1 MSQEFESAE
10 RVRDATGRQYHIGLA
25 PGEIAPWIILVGDP
39 KRARRLAGLFDTI
52 ELERS
57 NREYLTL
64 TGTHQGLRV
73 TVMGTGMSA
82 ANTEIAVIELIQCL
96 PEGVSPTM
104 IRCGSSGAL
113 QPEIALGDLVIT
125 QGACRLEL
133 ASSAYVDEGFP
144 AVASTDVVLALAQAA
159 ATGLAGGKH
168 RFHVG
173 LTATAAGFYGAQ
185 GRRVPGLPPPRDL
198 ETLDRLATQ
207 RVLNFE
213 MEASCLLTLATL
225 SQFRAGAVCAA
236 YANRPHNTFISTQE
250 KDAAELRCITTGL
263 AAIHNLAAMDTAR
276 GDGPVWHPGLARS

>member
-10 RVRDATGRQYHIGLA
+10 RVRDASGRQYHIGLA

-39 KRARRLAGLFDTI
+39 KRARRVAGLFDAV

-64 TGTHQGLRV
+64 TGTHRGLRV

-82 ANTEIAVIELIQCL
+82 ANTEIAVVELIQCL
-96 PEGVSPTM
+96 PEGASPTM

-144 AVASTDVVLALAQAA
+144 AIASTDVVLALAQAA
-159 ATGLAGGKH
+159 AGGNH
-168 RFHVG
+168 RYHVG

-185 GRRVPGLPPPRDL
+185 GRTVPGLPPPRDL

-225 SQFRAGAVCAA
+225 SRFRAGAVCAA

-263 AAIHNLAAMDTAR
+263 AAIHNLAAMDETR
-276 GDGPVWHPGLARS
+276 GESPIWHPGLVQA

>member
-10 RVRDATGRQYHIGLA
+10 QVRDAAGRQYHIGLA
-25 PGEIAPWIILVGDP
+25 PGEVAPWILMVGDP
-39 KRARRLAGLFDTI
+39 KRARRVAELFDAV

-64 TGTHQGLRV
+64 TGTHRGVRIS
-73 TVMGTGMSA
+73 VMGTGMSA
-82 ANTEIAVIELIQCL
+82 ANTEIAVVELLQCM
-96 PEGVSPTM
+96 PEGVTPTM

-125 QGACRLEL
+125 QGACRLEM
-133 ASSAYVDEGFP
+133 ASSAYVTDGFP

-159 ATGLAGGKH
+159 EAVTAGD
-168 RFHVG
+168 RSAYHVG

-185 GRRVPGLPPPRDL
+185 GRRVPGLPPPRD
-198 ETLDRLATQ
+198 TGALDRLATE

-225 SQFRAGAVCAA
+225 CRFRAGAVCAA
-236 YANRPHNTFISTQE
+236 YASRPRNTFISSDD

-263 AAIHNLAAMDTAR
+263 TAIHNLIAMDQAR
-276 GDGPVWHPGLARS
+276 GARPVWHPGLA